1 MMKMKKPELLSPAG
15 DWEKLQM
22 AVLYGADAVYLAG
35 TSFGM
40 RSFAGNF
47 DDEALPKAVRFA
59 HDHGVKVHATVN
71 TMPRWNEAEALP
83 AHLEKLDAAGV
94 DALILADLG
103 AFTPAGKYAP
113 HCQRH
118 ISTQQSIANHVCAQA
133 WYDLGASRVVLAR
146 ELSLEE
152 IAAIRARVSPELELE
167 AFCHGAMCVS
177 YSGRCLL
184 SNYMTGRDS
193 NRGECAQPCRYQ
205 YALMEEKR
213 PGEYFPVFEDEKG
226 TYIMNSRDMC
236 MIDHLDDLM
245 AAGVDCL
252 KIEGRAKSAY
262 YAAIVT
268 GAYRHCLDDVAAGRP
283 LDPVWRDEV
292 EHISHRHYATG
303 FFYGQPGQYYESARY
318 LRDWQICAVVT
329 NCDENGLGT
338 LSLRNKFAAGDIVE
352 VVTSQSAHG
361 PSRDWVKIA
370 RSSNARSKIRQ
381 WLKRERRDENVVT
394 GRASFE
400 SELKRCGVSL
410 KELTNDEN
418 LPGIL
423 KKLTYKSLDDLYA
436 AIGYG
441 GISSLKVIGRIR
453 EDIQRILHQHQE
465 ERQAEVPLEGR
476 PDATRPAVPKRT
488 HSEKGIIV
496 EGLSN
501 CLVKFSKCCTPVPG
515 DDIVGFITK
524 GYGVSVHR
532 RDCPNADPARR
543 RPDEEGRWIK
553 VSWAE
558 DVEGTFRTTLQVV
571 AKDRINLIVDIST
584 VLSSTKTHVA
594 SMNAR
599 STPDGFALITLDT
612 DVSSSQQL
620 KTVMRRIEQISGVMR
635 VTRPA
640 G

>member
-1 MMKMKKPELLSPAG
+1 MAVQRKKPELLAPAG

-47 DDEALPKAVRFA
+47 DDDQLPRAVRFA

-71 TMPRWNEAEALP
+71 TMPRWNEAEQLP

-103 AFTPAGKYAP
+103 AFTLAGKYAP

-118 ISTQQSIANHVCAQA
+118 ISTQQSVANHVCAQA
-133 WYDLGASRVVLAR
+133 WYDLGAARVVLAR
-146 ELSLEE
+146 EVSLPE
-152 IAAIRARVSPELELE
+152 IREIRARVSPALELE

-245 AAGVDCL
+245 DAGVDCL

-268 GAYRHCLDDVAAGRP
+268 GAYRHCLDAAAAGQP

-329 NCDENGLGT
+329 ACDESGMAT
-338 LSLRNKFAAGDIVE
+338 LSLRNKFAAGDTVE
-352 VVTSQSAHG
+352 VVG
-361 PSRDWVKIA
+361 PDTKPFTMSVPVMRGA
-370 RSSNARSKIRQ
+370 
-381 WLKRERRDENVVT
+381 E
-394 GRASFE
+394 GE
-400 SELKRCGVSL
+400 S
-410 KELTNDEN
+410 LTEPKTPQMVFQMQ
-418 LPGIL
+418 LP
-423 KKLTYKSLDDLYA
+423 
-436 AIGYG
+436 
-441 GISSLKVIGRIR
+441 R
-453 EDIQRILHQHQE
+453 
-465 ERQAEVPLEGR
+465 
-476 PDATRPAVPKRT
+476 
-488 HSEKGIIV
+488 
-496 EGLSN
+496 
-501 CLVKFSKCCTPVPG
+501 PVPPMSF
-515 DDIVGFITK
+515 VR
-524 GYGVSVHR
+524 H
-532 RDCPNADPARR
+532 A
-543 RPDEEGRWIK
+543 
-553 VSWAE
+553 
-558 DVEGTFRTTLQVV
+558 VE
-571 AKDRINLIVDIST
+571 
-584 VLSSTKTHVA
+584 LSGK
-594 SMNAR
+594 
-599 STPDGFALITLDT
+599 
-612 DVSSSQQL
+612 
-620 KTVMRRIEQISGVMR
+620 
-635 VTRPA
+635 
-640 G
+640 

>member
-1 MMKMKKPELLSPAG
+1 MAVQRKKPELLAPAG

-47 DDEALPKAVRFA
+47 DDDQLPCAVRFA

-71 TMPRWNEAEALP
+71 TMPRWNEVEQLP

-103 AFTPAGKYAP
+103 AFTLAGKYAP

-118 ISTQQSIANHVCAQA
+118 ISTQQSVANHVCAQA
-133 WYDLGASRVVLAR
+133 WYDLGAARVVLAR
-146 ELSLEE
+146 EVSLAE
-152 IAAIRARVSPELELE
+152 ICEIRSRVSPALELE

-205 YALMEEKR
+205 YALMVEKR

-245 AAGVDCL
+245 DAGVDCL

-268 GAYRHCLDDVAAGRP
+268 GAYRHCLDAAAAGQP

-329 NCDENGLGT
+329 ACDESGMAT
-338 LSLRNKFAAGDIVE
+338 LSLRNKFAAGDTVE
-352 VVTSQSAHG
+352 VVG
-361 PSRDWVKIA
+361 PDTKPFTMSVPVMRGA
-370 RSSNARSKIRQ
+370 
-381 WLKRERRDENVVT
+381 E
-394 GRASFE
+394 GE
-400 SELKRCGVSL
+400 S
-410 KELTNDEN
+410 LTEPKTPQMVFQMQ
-418 LPGIL
+418 LP
-423 KKLTYKSLDDLYA
+423 
-436 AIGYG
+436 
-441 GISSLKVIGRIR
+441 R
-453 EDIQRILHQHQE
+453 
-465 ERQAEVPLEGR
+465 
-476 PDATRPAVPKRT
+476 
-488 HSEKGIIV
+488 
-496 EGLSN
+496 
-501 CLVKFSKCCTPVPG
+501 PVPPMSF
-515 DDIVGFITK
+515 VR
-524 GYGVSVHR
+524 H
-532 RDCPNADPARR
+532 A
-543 RPDEEGRWIK
+543 
-553 VSWAE
+553 
-558 DVEGTFRTTLQVV
+558 VE
-571 AKDRINLIVDIST
+571 
-584 VLSSTKTHVA
+584 LSGK
-594 SMNAR
+594 
-599 STPDGFALITLDT
+599 
-612 DVSSSQQL
+612 
-620 KTVMRRIEQISGVMR
+620 
-635 VTRPA
+635 
-640 G
+640 